1 MAGEITPFRGGFGK
15 PHVGQVLLKTTQFER
30 RRLPK
35 AF

>member
-1 MAGEITPFRGGFGK
+1 MAAQITPFRGGFGK
-15 PHVGQVLLKTTQFER
+15 LHLGQVLLKTTQFER